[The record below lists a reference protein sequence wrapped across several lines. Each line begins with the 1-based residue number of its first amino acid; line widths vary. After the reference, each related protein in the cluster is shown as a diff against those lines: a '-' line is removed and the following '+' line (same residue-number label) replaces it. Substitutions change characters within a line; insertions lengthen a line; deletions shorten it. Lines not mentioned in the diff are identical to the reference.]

1 MSGNKTLIIW
11 LSNGGTCHFEEVTEL
26 REHDNYISFNYFGV
40 STQVSRKAVFQRNN
54 IAGYAL
60 EK

>member
-11 LSNGGTCHFEEVTEL
+11 LSNGTTCRFEEVTEL
-26 REHDNYISFNYFGV
+26 RENGDYISFYYFGV
-40 STQVSRKAVFQRNN
+40 STQVARKAVFQRNS